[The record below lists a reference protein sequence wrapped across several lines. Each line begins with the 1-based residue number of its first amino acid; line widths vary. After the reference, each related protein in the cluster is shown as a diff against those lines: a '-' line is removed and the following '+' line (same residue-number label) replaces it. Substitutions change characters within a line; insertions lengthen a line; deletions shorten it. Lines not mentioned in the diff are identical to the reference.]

1 MKKQW
6 ISLCLAALLALPL
19 AACASEEA
27 QPSPAPSIA
36 PESSAAP
43 ENSAGPEEES
53 TPEPAQTPVPMDAL
67 DTGYQPRSFTEEEA
81 DIMRQYLNDHELLD
95 YERPLLAGGTAKLSD
110 YEGKV
115 TVINLMATWCGWCVK
130 ELPDFAEAAALYGD
144 AVNFLAVNTFEKAGA
159 EEELRTMLEEAGI
172 TYDVMLDADNQLGA
186 YLSPSQSLPVTMIV
200 DEKGIGRFY
209 LPGAVSSV
217 QDLTDPIDF
226 LLQYPQ

>member
-6 ISLCLAALLALPL
+6 ISLCLAALLACLCGL
-19 AACASEEA
+19 CLRGG
-27 QPSPAPSIA
+27 QPSPAPASRRRAVPRLKTA
-36 PESSAAP
+36 PVLGRRVRRNRP
-43 ENSAGPEEES
+43 
-53 TPEPAQTPVPMDAL
+53 QTPVPMDAL

-81 DIMRQYLNDHELLD
+81 DTMRQYLNDHELLD

-144 AVNFLAVNTFEKAGA
+144 AVNFLAVNTFENAGA

>member
-1 MKKQW
+1 
-6 ISLCLAALLALPL
+6 
-19 AACASEEA
+19 
-27 QPSPAPSIA
+27 
-36 PESSAAP
+36 
-43 ENSAGPEEES
+43 
-53 TPEPAQTPVPMDAL
+53 
-67 DTGYQPRSFTEEEA
+67 
-81 DIMRQYLNDHELLD
+81 MRQYLNDHELLD

-144 AVNFLAVNTFEKAGA
+144 AVNFLAVNTFENAGA

>member
-19 AACASEEA
+19 AACASKEA
-27 QPSPAPSIA
+27 QPSPAPGIA

-43 ENSAGPEEES
+43 ENSAGLGEES

-81 DIMRQYLNDHELLD
+81 DTMRQYLNDHELLD

-144 AVNFLAVNTFEKAGA
+144 AVNFLAVNTFENAGA
-159 EEELRTMLEEAGI
+159 EGGAQDHAGGGGHYLRR
-172 TYDVMLDADNQLGA
+172 DARRRQSAWRVSLA
-186 YLSPSQSLPVTMIV
+186 LSIPACHH
-200 DEKGIGRFY
+200 DCG
-209 LPGAVSSV
+209 
-217 QDLTDPIDF
+217 
-226 LLQYPQ
+226 